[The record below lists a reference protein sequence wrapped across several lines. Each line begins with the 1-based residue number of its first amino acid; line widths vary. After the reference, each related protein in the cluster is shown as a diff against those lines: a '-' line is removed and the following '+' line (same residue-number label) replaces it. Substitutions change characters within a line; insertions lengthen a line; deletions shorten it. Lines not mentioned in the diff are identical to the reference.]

1 MKKSHLFLIGVLLV
15 LIGGSLTYRYFVRDV
30 DSRGATKLMR
40 AIENN
45 EELKSTSK
53 LIAKAQD
60 INVRDKKGQTALVYA
75 VRYSKDMDLVR
86 QLLQA
91 GADVNAVDNRGYTP
105 LVIAAQYNPTP
116 EIARLLIMYGAN
128 VNEPNPQGET
138 PLMLA
143 ARHNVGPVIEAL
155 LRANANLDLSDISL
169 ERLITDNLKLSEVE
183 KNNYRQLLLILSILE
198 ARANAKALAT
208 SGTEI
213 TPENVEEGIV
223 LPTIDAPETSNQE
236 EFSEN
241 EYYCEN
247 CEAPTE
253 NEVSPTN

>member
-1 MKKSHLFLIGVLLV
+1 MKKSHLFLIGLLLV

-40 AIENN
+40 AIESN
-45 EELKSTSK
+45 EDLKNTSK
-53 LIAKAQD
+53 LIAKEQD

-75 VRYSKDMDLVR
+75 VRHSQDMGIVR

-91 GADVNAVDNRGYTP
+91 GADVNAADNRGYTP
-105 LVIAAQYNPTP
+105 LVIAAQYNPSP

-128 VNEPNPQGET
+128 VNELSPKGET

-143 ARHNVGPVIEAL
+143 ARYNVGPVIEAL
-155 LRANANLDLSDISL
+155 LRSNASLDISEKPL
-169 ERLITDNLKLSEVE
+169 DRLVADNLKLSEVE

-213 TPENVEEGIV
+213 APEKVEDVV
-223 LPTIDAPETSNQE
+223 LPEAIPVEISTPTATSDE
-236 EFSEN
+236 A
-241 EYYCEN
+241 YYCEN
-247 CEAPTE
+247 CQTPTQSD
-253 NEVSPTN
+253 VSPEN